1 MIRVRRWAWRR
12 LRWIHPGLET
22 LVRAADG
29 LGPDGV
35 DAHLARCTRCHEQ
48 VARIR
53 EAIGRAH
60 PGDPVLDE
68 VFEGLQLRIRA
79 WCSLGGIADPNG
91 LRIAP
96 QKNRELSR
104 ALAVYFGDEA
114 ARRIQRCERRDVSGR
129 ALAPVATPL
138 FTSFLGRK
146 AAEALASRIAG
157 AVV

>member
-1 MIRVRRWAWRR
+1 MSRIRRWAWRR

-22 LVRAADG
+22 LLRAADG

-53 EAIGRAH
+53 EAMGRAH
-60 PGDPVLDE
+60 SGDPALDE

-79 WCSLGGIADPNG
+79 WCSLGEIADPVG
-91 LRIAP
+91 SRVSPPA
-96 QKNRELSR
+96 NRELSG
-104 ALAVYFGDEA
+104 ALAVYFGEET
-114 ARRIQRCERRDVSGR
+114 ARRIQRCERRDASGR
-129 ALAPVATPL
+129 ALAPVARPL